1 MDQARLRALHNP
13 DHKSK
18 RRDENDGWDEVGG
31 YFVRKALY
39 GRPAPLG
46 FPDHAHNLGQQGRA
60 AYTLSPHEKRP
71 GAIQRAARDLAFRRF
86 FQGVGLTRDHGLI
99 HIARPLDHPP
109 IHGDFL
115 TRPDPQDIARL
126 DAIEWDILLGP
137 TLAPQPR
144 LLWGQPNQCL
154 QGACCPAARAQLED
168 LAEEDQGRNG
178 CGGFKIDGHFAVW
191 PAIGDREETREK
203 RSEEH
208 TSELQ
213 SPCNLVCRL
222 LLEKK
227 K

>member
-1 MDQARLRALHNP
+1 MLYQAPRRGPTPRSHHDGHRRGQAERARAGNNQDCDGIDEGMDQARLRALHNP

-31 YFVRKALY
+31 DFVRKALY

-71 GAIQRAARDLAFRRF
+71 GAIQPAAWDLAFRRF
-86 FQGVGLTRDHGLI
+86 FHGVGFTRDHGLI

-144 LLWGQPNQCL
+144 LLWGEPN
-154 QGACCPAARAQLED
+154 
-168 LAEEDQGRNG
+168 
-178 CGGFKIDGHFAVW
+178 
-191 PAIGDREETREK
+191 
-203 RSEEH
+203 
-208 TSELQ
+208 
-213 SPCNLVCRL
+213 
-222 LLEKK
+222 
-227 K
+227 